1 MSEYVRAKIGYKIS
15 AKKWKQF
22 VSWYPTVRLPKENK
36 SEVVIKGYEMKPMVL
51 KYK

>member
-1 MSEYVRAKIGYKIS
+1 MSEQKSDTRFQQKNG
-15 AKKWKQF
+15 KKL
-22 VSWYPTVRLPKENK
+22 YYGIPTVRLPKENM